1 MPVLPH
7 PLFLNVFTQLAE
19 FIEPIGRRTMF
30 LPPVRNSSNSLQ
42 WQSREN
48 RSCTL
53 WDTSYILSSSK
64 SFYCS
69 GFRMKITKSP
79 YSFSLSKH
87 SMCCSRQKTNKATQL
102 TVGGLLMAWALWSDR
117 LGFKYQLRHLI
128 ALWFVLLPLRNQN
141 LSFSSV
147 KWDSMCSVISFK
159 WDNICNILQ
168 IVLGTYEMLV
178 IVSWLLTF
186 KFYF

>member
-1 MPVLPH
+1 
-7 PLFLNVFTQLAE
+7 
-19 FIEPIGRRTMF
+19 MF

>member
-1 MPVLPH
+1 
-7 PLFLNVFTQLAE
+7 
-19 FIEPIGRRTMF
+19 MF

-48 RSCTL
+48 QSCTL

-69 GFRMKITKSP
+69 GFRMKIRKFL
-79 YSFSLSKH
+79 YFFSLSKH
-87 SMCCSRQKTNKATQL
+87 SMCCTRQKANKTTQL
-102 TVGGLLMAWALWSDR
+102 TTGGLLMAWALWSNR

-128 ALWFVLLPLRNQN
+128 ALWFGLLPLRNQN
-141 LSFSSV
+141 LSFSTV
-147 KWDSMCSVISFK
+147 KWDSVCSVISFK
-159 WDNICNILQ
+159 WDNTCNVLK
-168 IVLGTYEMLV
+168 IVLGTYEMLA
-178 IVSWLLTF
+178 IVGWLLTF